1 MRNRRKRC
9 SRRLE
14 TPSPERE
21 VEITHVETPIAG
33 NETLTNFNTVVQE
46 SLGENESENQLTEP
60 SQISNEIQVWTQVME
75 QKKNDRVERMGEE
88 MESKFET
95 ILKEIKSNK
104 NASTVTNPR
113 LENSE
118 IPNSQPSG
126 SKTNRS
132 LGVHASNNESSD
144 SENDDYLLRASKMR
158 DLKHPAD
165 PFFRSESDV
174 VVTIHSEEETDEEED
189 FHRCVNYWTQ
199 KKITTSSYTPARYYR
214 RFQIFIHL
222 YSVTFYLS

>member
-1 MRNRRKRC
+1 MGNRRKRC

-14 TPSPERE
+14 TPPPERE

-33 NETLTNFNTVVQE
+33 NETLTNINTVVQE

-60 SQISNEIQVWTQVME
+60 SQICDEIQVWTQVME
-75 QKKNDRVERMGEE
+75 QKKNHRFERMGEE
-88 MESKFET
+88 IESKFET

-118 IPNSQPSG
+118 IPNSQLSG
-126 SKTNRS
+126 SKANRCT
-132 LGVHASNNESSD
+132 GVHASNNESSD

-158 DLKHPAD
+158 NLKHPAK
-165 PFFRSESDV
+165 PLFRRESDV
-174 VVTIHSEEETDEEED
+174 DVTVHSDEETDEEED
-189 FHRCVNYWTQ
+189 YHIVTGANRQLHRQRSQKVNDTVGSHADHNLDS
-199 KKITTSSYTPARYYR
+199 KITR
-214 RFQIFIHL
+214 R
-222 YSVTFYLS
+222 